1 MSRKA
6 DEKVSIIPLGGV
18 GEIGKN
24 MFVIRYRDDIIVID
38 CGLMFPEEEMLGVDF
53 VIPDIS
59 YLKEHQDKIR
69 GIFITHGH
77 EDHIGALPF
86 VLRELSVPVYGPRLA
101 LALVEA
107 RLKERNQSFP
117 VAPVYVTAGQK
128 VRVGPFE
135 IEFIHVNHSI
145 SDVLAMAITT
155 PAGVIIHTADFKF
168 DQTPI
173 DGVVTDYH
181 TFAEYGSRG
190 VLVLMSDSTNAER
203 PGYTLSERQVWQAF
217 DDAFRAAPGRIIVA
231 TFSSNI
237 HRIQQVIDA
246 AHNYSRKLCM
256 LGRSM
261 VNVAKTASEL
271 GYLSIPDGIL
281 VSEDELNKHNDDR
294 MVLLSTGSQG
304 EPMAALS
311 RMAMGS
317 HRSVSIKRGD
327 TVIISA
333 SPIPGNERSVGA
345 IINRLFKLGAEV
357 IYEAV
362 SGVHVSGH
370 ASQEEL
376 KLMINLTRPRYFI
389 PIHGEYRH
397 LVKHARLA
405 REVGIPE
412 ERIFIPEIGSVLEF
426 DSESG
431 RVAGQVS
438 SGTVMVDGLGVGDVG
453 NIVLRDRR
461 QLSQDGIVV
470 VIVAV
475 DKETGVML
483 GTPEVIT
490 RGFVYVRES
499 EEFIEAAREFV
510 KRVLTQRRS
519 GRIPTDWQ
527 SLRGVIRDS
536 LASYFYERTQRQPMI
551 LPVIVEV

>member
-24 MFVIRYRDDIIVID
+24 MFVVRYRDDIIVID

-246 AHNYSRKLCM
+246 AHNYGRKLCM

-510 KRVLTQRRS
+510 KRILTQRRS